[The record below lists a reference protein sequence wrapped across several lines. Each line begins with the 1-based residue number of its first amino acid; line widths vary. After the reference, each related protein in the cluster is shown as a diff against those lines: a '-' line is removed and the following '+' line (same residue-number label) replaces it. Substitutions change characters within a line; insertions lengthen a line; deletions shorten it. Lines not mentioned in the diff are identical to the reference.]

1 MLIFQIKFLLNKP
14 GAAMV
19 EMDDHV
25 ACNTVIQCLG
35 KQTLFGKQ
43 LEFRY
48 SVTVGVISRLV
59 VLTPKQGMVSL
70 WYIEP

>member
-48 SVTVGVISRLV
+48 SVTVISRLV
-59 VLTPKQGMVSL
+59 ILT
-70 WYIEP
+70 

>member
-1 MLIFQIKFLLNKP
+1 MLVFQIKFLLNKP

-48 SVTVGVISRLV
+48 SVTVISRLV

-70 WYIEP
+70 WHIEP